1 MSDYEDNAYEEDE
14 FEANDDGMFL
24 DEEDNHYEDEADL
37 DGDLSGVIGIEGT
50 QDIDGL
56 GRGGMGGEGDTIVQ
70 ILTNG
75 VESINENKMPAIPEK
90 PKEKVTT
97 PYMTKYER
105 ARILGTRALQI
116 SMNAPILIDR
126 GNETDPLAIARKEL
140 REKKIPLM
148 VRRYLPD
155 GSYEDWHVKDLI
167 AGYDE
172 PTGEE
177 RRIQIENEKE
187 DELQ

>member
-1 MSDYEDNAYEEDE
+1 MSDDDYEEAPEEEIYEPAIGVDE
-14 FEANDDGMFL
+14 IE
-24 DEEDNHYEDEADL
+24 DEEHGYDEEAEFDEEMAH
-37 DGDLSGVIGIEGT
+37 DMQTG
-50 QDIDGL
+50 QADGL
-56 GRGGMGGEGDTIVQ
+56 VRTGVGVEGDTIVQ

-75 VESINENKMPAIPEK
+75 VESVYEHKAPVVPEK
-90 PKEKVTT
+90 PREKVTT

-116 SMNAPILIDR
+116 SMNAPILVDR

-155 GSYEDWHVKDLI
+155 GSYEDWHVKELI
-167 AGYDE
+167 AGFDE
-172 PTGEE
+172 PTAEE
-177 RRIQIENEKE
+177 RRIQIENEKD
-187 DELQ
+187 DELP